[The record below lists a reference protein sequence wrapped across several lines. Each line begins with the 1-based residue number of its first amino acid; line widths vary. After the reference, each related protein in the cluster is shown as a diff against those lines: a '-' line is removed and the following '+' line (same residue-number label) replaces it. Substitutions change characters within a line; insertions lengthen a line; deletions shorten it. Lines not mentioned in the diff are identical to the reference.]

1 MVKTV
6 SNGCFTSNLASVAP
20 RFRGE
25 MLRVWVYTRA
35 SSSYA
40 EIVMAER
47 FGVEVRREEYKQ
59 DATA

>member
-40 EIVMAER
+40 TKNQLPIWNA
-47 FGVEVRREEYKQ
+47 
-59 DATA
+59 